1 MISLTIQNLRK
12 FSVHL
17 AVSTAHNGIVSY
29 IFRSFIIFS
38 NNQKDD
44 IRIII
49 RKLLP
54 HAVRLVQKTDAQALF
69 YVFNV
74 EWGLLIYIV
83 IEPVSEK

>member
-1 MISLTIQNLRK
+1 M
-12 FSVHL
+12 
-17 AVSTAHNGIVSY
+17 
-29 IFRSFIIFS
+29 
-38 NNQKDD
+38 
-44 IRIII
+44 RIII